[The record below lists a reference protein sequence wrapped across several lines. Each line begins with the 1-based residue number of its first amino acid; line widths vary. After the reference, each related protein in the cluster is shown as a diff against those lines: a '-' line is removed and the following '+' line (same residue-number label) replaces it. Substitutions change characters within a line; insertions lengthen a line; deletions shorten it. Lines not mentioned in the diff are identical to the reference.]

1 MIDAEVVRLR
11 NLRNMALRA
20 RALADNLDTVHDGA
34 DSVFAASAVNC
45 WGLVR
50 VISGY
55 LKAHPYLSYQRGP
68 SRSRDLFYGVLAAPI
83 GSAARQKNRRHSVF
97 AGCLQTLA
105 RELENTLVVTRSPH
119 LSDALGRVQVRFR
132 VLREELV
139 AGAQRE
145 AGVEGVS
152 RTDSLRTGSA
162 RAISHDAGSVD
173 WPYLAI

>member
-20 RALADNLDTVHDGA
+20 RALADNLHAEHDGA
-34 DSVFAASAVNC
+34 DSIFSASAVNC

-55 LKAHPYLSYQRGP
+55 LKGHPYLSYQRGP

-97 AGCLQTLA
+97 AGHLQTLA
-105 RELENTLVVTRSPH
+105 RELENTLAVTRSPD

-132 VLREELV
+132 ALLEELV

-145 AGVEGVS
+145 GGVEYVS
-152 RTDSLRTGSA
+152 RSDSLRVGSA
-162 RAISHDAGSVD
+162 HVISHDAGSTG

>member
-20 RALADNLDTVHDGA
+20 RALADNLDTEHDGA
-34 DSVFAASAVNC
+34 DSLFGASALNC

-50 VISGY
+50 VISGH

-68 SRSRDLFYGVLAAPI
+68 SRSRALLYGVLAAPI

-97 AGCLQTLA
+97 AGYLQTLA
-105 RELENTLVVTRSPH
+105 RELENTLAVTRSPD

-132 VLREELV
+132 SLLEELI

-145 AGVEGVS
+145 AGIEYVS
-152 RTDSLRTGSA
+152 RTDSMRVCSA
-162 RAISHDAGSVD
+162 RAISSDSGSTD